1 MALKILKDTTSQKIK
16 TMSKNKIRI
25 KFTSGLKD
33 SQNLI
38 KTLESHAQF
47 YNFDIEYSKVKQRS
61 PSPLHDVW
69 VGFISK

>member
-1 MALKILKDTTSQKIK
+1 MKLLDLIPHLDIK
-16 TMSKNKIRI
+16 TMNKNKIRI

-38 KTLESHAQF
+38 KTLESHAHF
-47 YNFDIEYSKVKQRS
+47 YNFHIEYTKVKQRT

-69 VGFISK
+69 VGLISK

>member
-1 MALKILKDTTSQKIK
+1 MIPHHK
-16 TMSKNKIRI
+16 TKAMNKNKIRI

-69 VGFISK
+69 IGLISR

>member
-1 MALKILKDTTSQKIK
+1 MKLSDLTPRHNTK

-47 YNFDIEYSKVKQRS
+47 YNFDTEYIKVKQRS

-69 VGFISK
+69 IGLIAR

>member
-1 MALKILKDTTSQKIK
+1 MALKILKDTTNQKIK
-16 TMSKNKIRI
+16 TMNKNKIRI
-25 KFTSGLKD
+25 KFTSGLED

-47 YNFDIEYSKVKQRS
+47 FNFHVEYCKVKQRV

-69 VGFISK
+69 IGLISK

>member
-1 MALKILKDTTSQKIK
+1 MN
-16 TMSKNKIRI
+16 KNKIRI
-25 KFTSGLKD
+25 KFTSGLED

-47 YNFDIEYSKVKQRS
+47 FNFHVEYCKVKQRV

-69 VGFISK
+69 IGLISK

>member
-1 MALKILKDTTSQKIK
+1 MKDTTNQKIK
-16 TMSKNKIRI
+16 TMNKNKIRI

-47 YNFDIEYSKVKQRS
+47 YGFDIEYQKIKQRV
-61 PSPLHDVW
+61 PTPLYDNW
-69 VGFISK
+69 VGLISK

>member
-1 MALKILKDTTSQKIK
+1 MKLSDSIPHLDTK

-47 YNFDIEYSKVKQRS
+47 FNFDIEYTKVKQRT
-61 PSPLHDVW
+61 PTPLYDSW
-69 VGFISK
+69 IGLIAR

>member
-1 MALKILKDTTSQKIK
+1 MTLKILKDTTSQKTK
-16 TMSKNKIRI
+16 TMNKNKIRI

-47 YNFDIEYSKVKQRS
+47 YNFDIEYSKIKQRV

-69 VGFISK
+69 IGLISR

>member
-1 MALKILKDTTSQKIK
+1 MKLLDLTLLHNIK

-38 KTLESHAQF
+38 KTLENHAQF
-47 YNFDIEYSKVKQRS
+47 YNFDTEYIKVKQRA

-69 VGFISK
+69 VGLISK

>member
-1 MALKILKDTTSQKIK
+1 MKLSDSIPHLDTK

-47 YNFDIEYSKVKQRS
+47 YNFDTEYIKVKHRS
-61 PSPLHDVW
+61 PTPLHDVW
-69 VGFISK
+69 IGLISK

>member
-1 MALKILKDTTSQKIK
+1 MKLSDSIPHLGTK

-47 YNFDIEYSKVKQRS
+47 YNFQIEYSKIKQRV
-61 PSPLHDVW
+61 PTPLYDNW
-69 VGFISK
+69 IGLISR

>member
-1 MALKILKDTTSQKIK
+1 MKLLDSILHLDTK

-47 YNFDIEYSKVKQRS
+47 YNFDTEYIKVKQRS

-69 VGFISK
+69 IGLIAR

>member
-1 MALKILKDTTSQKIK
+1 MKLLDSIPHLNTK

-38 KTLESHAQF
+38 KTLESHAHF
-47 YNFDIEYSKVKQRS
+47 YNFDTEYIKVKQRS

-69 VGFISK
+69 IGLIAR

>member
-1 MALKILKDTTSQKIK
+1 MN
-16 TMSKNKIRI
+16 KNKIRI

-47 YNFDIEYSKVKQRS
+47 FKFDIEYIKTKQRT
-61 PSPLHDVW
+61 PTPLHDSW
-69 VGFISK
+69 IGLISK

>member
-1 MALKILKDTTSQKIK
+1 MKLSDLTPRHNTK

-47 YNFDIEYSKVKQRS
+47 YNFDIEYTKVKQRT
-61 PSPLHDVW
+61 PTPLYDSW
-69 VGFISK
+69 IGLIAR

>member
-1 MALKILKDTTSQKIK
+1 
-16 TMSKNKIRI
+16 MSKNKIRI

-47 YNFDIEYSKVKQRS
+47 YNFDIEYIKTKQRT
-61 PSPLHDVW
+61 PTPLHDSW
-69 VGFISK
+69 IGLISK

>member
-1 MALKILKDTTSQKIK
+1 MKLSDLTPHHNTK

-47 YNFDIEYSKVKQRS
+47 YNFDTEYIKVKQRS

-69 VGFISK
+69 IGLIAR

>member
-1 MALKILKDTTSQKIK
+1 MKLLDSILHLDTK

-38 KTLESHAQF
+38 KTLESHAHF
-47 YNFDIEYSKVKQRS
+47 YNFDTEYIKVKQRS

-69 VGFISK
+69 IGLIAR